1 MNKFGGDWTK
11 QKIEIVVSYAKAYL
25 TVMKSRTYW
34 KLLYFDGFAGS
45 GDIYKENAVDATI
58 MKGTAL
64 QILEITNPR
73 PFDMYYF
80 VEKDLVNKKD
90 LETAVGSAP
99 GVTVV
104 ADDCNKKLKDMAKF
118 LQSPRGKDVKV
129 LAFIDPYGMNLEWS
143 SLKALE
149 GLGIDLWV
157 LVPTGMGVNRLLK
170 KDGNISEAWL
180 QRLETFLG
188 MKRAEIL
195 RHFYREKTDLT
206 LFGEEKIIE
215 KDADAVNKAAELYR
229 QRLNEIFKFVST
241 PFVMKNSSN
250 SVMYH
255 FMMATNN
262 ATALKIAN
270 DVIKPRY
277 T

>member
-11 QKIEIVVSYAKAYL
+11 QKMEIVVSYAKAYL
-25 TVMKSRTYW
+25 TVMKSRPYW

-45 GDIYKENAVDATI
+45 GDVYKENAVDSKI

-64 QILEITNPR
+64 QVLEITNPR

-80 VEKDLVNKKD
+80 VEKDLANKKE
-90 LETAVGSAP
+90 LEISVGGAP
-99 GVTVV
+99 GVTIV
-104 ADDCNKKLKDMAKF
+104 ADDCNRKLKDMAKF
-118 LQSPRGKDVKV
+118 LKSERGKHVKV
-129 LAFIDPYGMNLEWS
+129 LAFIDPYGMNLEWD

-157 LVPTGMGVNRLLK
+157 LVPTGIGVNRLLK
-170 KDGNISEAWL
+170 KDGNISESWL

-188 MKRAEIL
+188 MKRTEIL
-195 RHFYREKTDLT
+195 KHFYKEQTAHT
-206 LFGEEKIIE
+206 LFGEETVIT

-229 QRLNEIFKFVST
+229 QRLNEIFKFVSV

-262 ATALKIAN
+262 STALKIAN

-277 T
+277 S